1 MVPAK
6 DIQLRPSS
14 ARWTL
19 TSRKLVSDQS
29 ELKRSKQGKPKS
41 KKERMEDAALKW
53 LIMWQVLQSCHC
65 KLGRKNVNEVVEIT
79 NILVYFDG
87 FVATVCGAYTIQI
100 WARANWNRMPNLCN
114 KHYLSIVFGM
124 FVYLFILRNS

>member
-41 KKERMEDAALKW
+41 KKERMEDAALK
-53 LIMWQVLQSCHC
+53 
-65 KLGRKNVNEVVEIT
+65 
-79 NILVYFDG
+79 
-87 FVATVCGAYTIQI
+87 
-100 WARANWNRMPNLCN
+100 
-114 KHYLSIVFGM
+114 
-124 FVYLFILRNS
+124 